1 MKESKSRVEAI
12 SDSIF
17 AFAAT
22 LVVVSLDI
30 PEDFTELKASLGSFI
45 PFGISFFAL
54 VMIWRTHYNFFRRSQ
69 FVDTWVI
76 ALNMMMLFVV
86 LFYVYPLKFLANL
99 AFGEAKISGWD
110 QFAELFE
117 LYSLGFAAI
126 FFFLGMMYFAA
137 ARKPAT
143 NAKLM
148 RFWGRHF
155 LIFTGMGILSII
167 LSLTG
172 VGLRIGLPGFVYAL
186 LGPLCYLH
194 ARLYG
199 GATETEEDATE

>member
-1 MKESKSRVEAI
+1 MKQSKTRVEAI

-30 PEDFTELKASLGSFI
+30 PDDFSELRASLGSFI

-69 FVDTWVI
+69 FVDSWVI

-99 AFGEAKISGWD
+99 AFGEAKISGWE

-126 FFFLGMMYFAA
+126 FFFLGLMYFAA
-137 ARKPAT
+137 SRKPAT
-143 NAKLM
+143 NVEEM
-148 RFWGRHF
+148 QFWGRHF
-155 LIFTGMGILSII
+155 MIFTMMGVLSIV
-167 LSLTG
+167 LSIYG
-172 VGLRIGLPGFVYAL
+172 IGLRFGAPGFVYAL
-186 LGPLCYLH
+186 LGPLCFLH
-194 ARLYG
+194 AKFMG
-199 GATETEEDATE
+199 GYTKGGDEEA